1 MGTTEPCEEAGEGME
16 LLLQQPHGLPFPNP
30 PFRGKP
36 WDWLAPGKVSSQ
48 GCSSARPSSWC
59 KLYRGTAGS
68 PGQDTALAEGTL
80 PA

>member
-16 LLLQQPHGLPFPNP
+16 HLFQQLHGLPFPNA

-36 WDWLAPGKVSSQ
+36 WDRLAPGKVSSQ

-59 KLYRGTAGS
+59 KLCRGTVGS
-68 PGQDTALAEGTL
+68 PGQDMAPAECAL